1 MEQKLPDLYYA
12 MIRKGNE
19 VLSKY
24 GIDIT
29 TIVDMYTD
37 QKWRHYHTWH
47 HIHDMLTFLQET
59 GYLSDE
65 MFLATVFHDA
75 VYDPRK
81 FDNEEKSA
89 ELFSGMF
96 KGAEDSRK
104 IIVEMILETK
114 SHKPTTFF
122 SKLLCR
128 ADLNIF
134 TKPFNEIIEYD
145 KQIFRE
151 FQWVDLKEYKE
162 KRIQVL
168 LNLAE
173 ETKKEELTEI
183 SQNITLLAS
192 YVKSFQPKIG
202 VFAGSFNPF
211 HNGHKNILEK
221 AEKVFDKVIIAC
233 GMNEGK
239 GRLLYPE
246 ELQSRLP
253 KFLEFHQ
260 QKCYR
265 GMLHDFIAEFKKDY
279 EVTLVRGLRS
289 PKDLEYEQTM
299 QSYLFD
305 FSSEEINTAY
315 FICDAFYSHLS
326 SSAIRTLSLTL
337 AERYLPK

>member
-1 MEQKLPDLYYA
+1 MEQKLPDLYYE
-12 MIRKGNE
+12 MIREGNI

-47 HIHDMLTFLQET
+47 HIHDMLSYLKQT
-59 GYLSDE
+59 GNLSDE
-65 MFLATVFHDA
+65 LFLATVFHDA

-81 FDNEEKSA
+81 FDNEEKSV
-89 ELFSGMF
+89 ELFRSMF
-96 KGAEDSRK
+96 KGAEDK
-104 IIVEMILETK
+104 CETVVKMILETK
-114 SHKPTTFF
+114 HHQPTTYY

-151 FQWVDLKEYKE
+151 FQWVDFKEYKE

-173 ETKKEELTEI
+173 ETREELTEI

-221 AEKVFDKVIIAC
+221 AEKVFDKVIVAC
-233 GMNEGK
+233 GMNEDKGK
-239 GRLLYPE
+239 VLSPE
-246 ELQSRLP
+246 ELQERLP
-253 KFLEFHQ
+253 KFLEYHQ
-260 QKCYR
+260 RERYR

-279 EVTLVRGLRS
+279 EVTLIRGLRS
-289 PKDLEYEQTM
+289 AKDLEYEQAM

-305 FSSEEINTAY
+305 FSSEEINTTY

-326 SSAIRTLSLTL
+326 SSAIRTLPSDL
-337 AERYLPK
+337 AKRYLPK